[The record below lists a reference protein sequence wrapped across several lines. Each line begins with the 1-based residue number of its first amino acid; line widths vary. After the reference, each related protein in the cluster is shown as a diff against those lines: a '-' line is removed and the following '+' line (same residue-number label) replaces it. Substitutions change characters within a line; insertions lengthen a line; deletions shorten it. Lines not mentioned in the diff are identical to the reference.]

1 MVYIK
6 VIIKKVKLMKL
17 QTLFSVPKDGMGD
30 IVGMNESVKQEM
42 KVVSSYWEIECKA
55 NPSSP
60 ACLIFED

>member
-1 MVYIK
+1 
-6 VIIKKVKLMKL
+6 MKL
-17 QTLFSVPKDGMGD
+17 QTLFSVPKDGIGD
-30 IVGMNESVKQEM
+30 IVRITESVKKEL